1 MKRFI
6 VSACLLLLTT
16 CALSGAPTGI
26 ESLLSREIIGP
37 RLSQSE
43 VENYVENHV
52 PLMPAVKSAAEWD
65 KLATQM
71 RSDVLDFVVYR
82 GEAAKWRYYAG
93 KVEWL
98 DTIEGGPGYSIRKL
112 RYEVLPGMWTCAL
125 LYLPANITGKTPVHL
140 AVNGHD
146 ANGKQSPYKQ
156 IRCAHLAKNGVI
168 SLNVEWFAMG
178 QLRTPG
184 FAHASMN
191 QLDLCG
197 TSGWGP
203 FFLQMKRGL
212 DILLA
217 LPNADPQ
224 RVAVSGLSGGGWG
237 TITISSLDTRVTLC
251 NPVAGYSSFR
261 TRVRNHSDLG
271 DSEQTPNDLAMW
283 TDYAHMTAML
293 SPRAALITKNAK
305 DNCCFASGH
314 ALQPLLDAAEPI
326 YKLHG
331 KEQLLRSHVNY
342 DPGTHN
348 FDQDN
353 REAFYRIVRDVF
365 FAGSHEF
372 AAKENAAP
380 SDVKTKEQLDVP
392 LPADNLDFNKLAL
405 ALAKT
410 LPRDT
415 ATPWDT
421 AMLKSKRAKLREIVR
436 AKDYAVEAER
446 AGAEEKDGVKAVFWR
461 FKLAGE
467 WTLPAVELSRGEAK
481 STVLLISDAGRK
493 SVAAEAEKYLAAG
506 QRVLAVDPYY
516 FGESKIASRDWLFSL
531 LLASVGDRPLGL
543 QASQLGAVARWAHK
557 QHGAPVAL
565 ASVGPRASVVALVTG
580 ALEEK
585 SIASVDT
592 AQPLGSLKE
601 LIERNV
607 AVSAQPEMFCFGLLE
622 HFDMPQLRALV
633 RK

>member
-1 MKRFI
+1 MKR
-6 VSACLLLLTT
+6 VLLASL
-16 CALSGAPTGI
+16 AAFASSGLGAAPGGV
-26 ESLLSREIIGP
+26 EAMLAREIIGP
-37 RLSQSE
+37 RLTQAE
-43 VENYVENHV
+43 VEDYVENHV
-52 PLMPAVKSAAEWD
+52 PLMPAVKSAGDWD
-65 KLATQM
+65 RLASKM
-71 RSDVLDFVVYR
+71 RADVLDFVVYR
-82 GEAAKWRYYAG
+82 GAAAQWRNYAG

-125 LYLPANITGKTPVHL
+125 LYVPAHISGKVPVHL

-156 IRCAHLAKNGVI
+156 VRCAHLARNGVI
-168 SLNVEWFAMG
+168 SLNVEWFGMG

-197 TSGWGP
+197 TSGWAP

-217 LPNADPQ
+217 LPQADPQ

-237 TITISSLDTRVTLC
+237 TIIISSLDTRVTLC

-271 DSEQTPNDLAMW
+271 DSEQTPNDLALW

-293 SPRAALITKNAK
+293 APRAALITKNAK

-331 KEQLLRSHVNY
+331 KPDRLRSHVNY
-342 DPGTHN
+342 LPGNHN

-365 FAGSHEF
+365 YGGSHEF
-372 AAKENAAP
+372 AAKESALP
-380 SDVKTKEQLDVP
+380 SDVKPKEQLDVP
-392 LPADNLDFNKLAL
+392 LPADNVDFNKLAL
-405 ALAKT
+405 TLASSLPLNAGAPADAAALK
-410 LPRDT
+410 PR
-415 ATPWDT
+415 
-421 AMLKSKRAKLREIVR
+421 RAKLRDIVR
-436 AKDYAVEAER
+436 AKDYTVEAGR

-461 FKLAGE
+461 LKLAGE
-467 WTLPAVELSRGEAK
+467 WTLPAVELTRGEAK
-481 STVLLISDAGRK
+481 TTVVLISDAGRK
-493 SVAAEAEKYLAAG
+493 ASAAEVEKHLAAG
-506 QRVLAVDPYY
+506 RRVVAVDPYY

-531 LLASVGDRPLGL
+531 LLASVGDRPVGL
-543 QASQLGAVARWAHK
+543 QASQVGAVARWAHK
-557 QHGAPVAL
+557 QHGAPVSL
-565 ASVGPRASVVALVTG
+565 ASIGPRTSVVALVAA

-585 SIASVDT
+585 SVASVDT
-592 AQPLGSLKE
+592 VEPLGSLKE
-601 LIERNV
+601 LIGRNV
-607 AVSAQPEMFCFGLLE
+607 AVSQQPEMFCFGLLE
-622 HFDMPQLRALV
+622 HFDVPQLRALAK
-633 RK
+633 R